1 MSKLVETLAGEL
13 ERPRELSVRVLN
25 YIGGTYGVD
34 QDAIGVFLVNE
45 LPKLEDDEIDLI
57 LSPLF
62 TPKLADQA
70 IFAELLGRDS
80 IPREQWPHLIQQ
92 LVARPTRAQLTT
104 PDSRCHSVNLREVT
118 VERYVHRLRLEG
130 SISESFFNFLNGIPT
145 IADRPMLKAIAR
157 RAVWENEGTQHI
169 LVRYLTTAVD
179 RATYNLADT
188 IELLNLVEGR
198 KPAGI
203 GDLLAR
209 IPGWQE
215 ALRQQVD
222 VASGSKPFLNEDI
235 RMLHGGGRDQRGQDD
250 VRISTKEKELE
261 FLGRLQ
267 RTLMPQAMKLD

>member
-1 MSKLVETLAGEL
+1 LSKLVETLAGEL

-25 YIGGTYGVD
+25 YIGGTYGLD
-34 QDAIGVFLVNE
+34 QDGIGDFLVSE

-57 LSPLF
+57 LSPVF

-80 IPREQWPHLIQQ
+80 IPRDRWPGLIRE

-104 PDSRCHSVNLREVT
+104 PDSRCHSVTLREVT

-130 SISESFFNFLNGIPT
+130 AISESLVSVLHQVPAVT
-145 IADRPMLKAIAR
+145 DQPVLKAIAR
-157 RAVWENEGTQHI
+157 RAIWENKGTEQI
-169 LVRYLTTAVD
+169 LARYLTTATD
-179 RATYNLADT
+179 RGTYALDDV

-198 KPAGI
+198 KPADVD
-203 GDLLAR
+203 DLIAR
-209 IPGWQE
+209 ISGWQE
-215 ALRQQVD
+215 ALRQQID
-222 VASGSKPFLNEDI
+222 VASGAKPFFNEDI

-250 VRISTKEKELE
+250 LRISTKRREFE

-267 RTLMPQAMKLD
+267 QMFAG